1 MGEGFQAQ
9 LLLWL
14 GDATVMGPVLAVLG
28 ALLLVVVL
36 LYWRGR
42 RDLAQS
48 RDAAAQ
54 LARDLAARAE
64 ESARQHA
71 ATWTPTCFPPVRS
84 PSGKAP
90 AP

>member
-14 GDATVMGPVLAVLG
+14 GDATVMGRVLAVLG

-54 LARDLAARAE
+54 LARALAARAE
-64 ESARQHA
+64 E
-71 ATWTPTCFPPVRS
+71 
-84 PSGKAP
+84 
-90 AP
+90 